1 MRFLFRVIFDTE
13 AGNRTSSDPNFIKNI
28 QGFMDKTRAE
38 AAYFTVVNGDR
49 NAIFII
55 DMQSVDMMPVVATPF
70 FQMGAKVEF
79 FPVMNLEDL
88 NKGLSAAIK

>member
-28 QGFMDKTRAE
+28 QGFMEKTRAE

-55 DMQSVDMMPVVATPF
+55 DMPSADMMPVVATPF

-88 NKGLSAAIK
+88 SKGLTTAMK

>member
-13 AGNRTSSDPNFIKNI
+13 AGNRTSSDSNFIKNI
-28 QGFMDKTRAE
+28 QGFMEKTRAE